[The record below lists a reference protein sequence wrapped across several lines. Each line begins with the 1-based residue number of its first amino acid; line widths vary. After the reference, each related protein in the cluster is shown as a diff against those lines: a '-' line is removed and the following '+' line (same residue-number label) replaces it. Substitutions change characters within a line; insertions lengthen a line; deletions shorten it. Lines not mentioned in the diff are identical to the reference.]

1 MTACYA
7 STVSRTCWHAL
18 DATLA
23 HVCERLCTYWPSHS
37 STYRN
42 NWPSVDWVQSI
53 HSKTARKPIRI
64 DWGLL
69 ARVPIEVCQSQH
81 SNSHEDNQ
89 PAQLAAKVKKKTK
102 CAVCVLIGVMGK
114 TTFSKKTCTAP
125 QPEGKKSKTTLN
137 AHWFRQL
144 LDKNDDEY
152 TTQATFCLSHFD
164 AMTHI
169 MRAEPIPN
177 DVKFHIILGQNW
189 MKTQAKYDFFQKHQP
204 ISTSFCACWTKNA

>member
-1 MTACYA
+1 MLL
-7 STVSRTCWHAL
+7 RCW
-18 DATLA
+18 
-23 HVCERLCTYWPSHS
+23 
-37 STYRN
+37 
-42 NWPSVDWVQSI
+42 WVQSI

-69 ARVPIEVCQSQH
+69 ARVPMEVYQSPH
-81 SNSHEDNQ
+81 SNSHEDNP
-89 PAQLAAKVKKKTK
+89 PAQLASKVKKKTK
-102 CAVCVLIGVMGK
+102 CAVCVLIGVIGK

-125 QPEGKKSKTTLN
+125 QREGKKKSKTTLN

-152 TTQATFCLSHFD
+152 TTQATSCLSHFD
-164 AMTHI
+164 AMTHV

-189 MKTQAKYDFFQKHQP
+189 MKTQAKYVFFKN
-204 ISTSFCACWTKNA
+204 TSQIPHHFVHATQNYFIFPTRNTNEIHLKWTWW